1 MPARKFMSKRLW
13 EKGKDIDEQVHAFTV
28 GNDPELDKNLLPFD
42 CLASA
47 AHAKMLA
54 KVGILTAK
62 EAKEL
67 CGTLAEIYKKSVKG
81 EFEIPVELEDCHTA
95 IEACLTEKLGDA
107 GKKIHTGRSRNDQ
120 VITAVRLYMRSEVLE
135 LCKKLTSVLAVVS
148 KRYKELKD
156 IPLPGY
162 THMQRA
168 MPSSLGMWL
177 HAYYESFLSLLNDGL
192 SVLEAL
198 DKNPLGA
205 ASGFSVPLELDRKM
219 TAELLGF
226 SQVQRSPVE
235 VQSSRGMYEL
245 KALRFSEDIAQVIE
259 KLSWDMILYSM
270 QEFGFFKIPD
280 ALTTGSSI
288 MPQKK
293 NPDVLELLR
302 GSAAKV
308 RGASSELTAVI
319 AKLPSHYHRD
329 FQYTKE
335 PLMRGLAQTQI
346 NLTIVAE
353 VISSFS
359 VDSKECK
366 KASHSLDLYATYDVY
381 KQVRE
386 GKSFRDA
393 YRESAKK
400 IESGKIDI
408 DALVSD
414 YDLIAAQIDRSMKEA
429 EGEVKNLV
437 KDLDGLLEREEKIVK
452 GVLA

>member
-1 MPARKFMSKRLW
+1 MSKRLW
-13 EKGKDIDEQVHAFTV
+13 DKGQDINEQVHAFTV

-54 KVGILTAK
+54 KVGILSGK

-67 CGTLAEIYKKSVKG
+67 CAALSEIYAKSLKG
-81 EFEIPVELEDCHTA
+81 EFDIPVALEDCHTA
-95 IEACLTEKLGDA
+95 IEAHLTEKLGDA

-120 VITAVRLYMRSEVLE
+120 VITAVRLYMRSEVIA
-135 LCKKLTSVLAVVS
+135 LCEKLVATLDVIS

-177 HAYYESFLSLLNDGL
+177 HAYYESFLSLLNDGFY
-192 SVLEAL
+192 VLEAL

-205 ASGFSVPLELDRKM
+205 ASGFFVPLELDRKL

-235 VQSSRGMYEL
+235 VQSSRGMCEL
-245 KALRFSEDIAQVIE
+245 KALRFAEDIAQVIE

-308 RGASSELTAVI
+308 RGASAELTAVI

-335 PLMRGLAQTQI
+335 PLMRGLAQTQS
-346 NLTIVAE
+346 NLSIVAE
-353 VISSFS
+353 VIRSFS
-359 VDSKECK
+359 VNSEQCK
-366 KASHSLDLYATYDVY
+366 SASHSLDLYATYDVY

-400 IESGKIDI
+400 IEQGTIDV

-414 YDLIAAQIDRSMKEA
+414 YELIAAQIDRSMKEA
-429 EGEVKNLV
+429 ESEVESRAKALNS
-437 KDLDGLLEREEKIVK
+437 LLERDESIAK

>member
-1 MPARKFMSKRLW
+1 MSKRLW
-13 EKGKDIDEQVHAFTV
+13 EKGKDINEEVHAFTV
-28 GNDPELDKNLLPFD
+28 GNDPELDRNLLPFD

-54 KVGILTAK
+54 KVGILSAK

-67 CGTLAEIYKKSVKG
+67 CAALSEIHAKSLKG
-81 EFEIPVELEDCHTA
+81 EFEIPQELEDCHTA
-95 IEACLTEKLGDA
+95 IEAYLTEKCGET

-120 VITAVRLYMRSEVLE
+120 VITAVRLYLRSEVLE
-135 LCKKLTSVLAVVS
+135 LCKNLLTSLDVISA
-148 KRYKELKD
+148 RYKELKD

-177 HAYYESFLSLLNDGL
+177 HAYYESFLALLNDGFA
-192 SVLEAL
+192 VLDAL

-205 ASGFSVPLELDRKM
+205 ASGFSVPLELDRKL

-226 SQVQRSPVE
+226 SKVQRSPVE
-235 VQSSRGMYEL
+235 VQSSRGMSEL
-245 KALRFSEDIAQVIE
+245 KALRFAEDIAHAIE
-259 KLSWDMILYSM
+259 KLSWDMILYSTE
-270 QEFGFFKIPD
+270 EFGFFKIPD

-335 PLMRGLAQTQI
+335 PLMRGLAQALS
-346 NLTIVAE
+346 NLVIAAE
-353 VISSFS
+353 VLKSFS
-359 VDSKECK
+359 VDSTQCK
-366 KASHSLDLYATYDVY
+366 AASHSLDLYATYDVY

-386 GKSFRDA
+386 GKTFRDA

-400 IESGKIDI
+400 IERGQIDI
-408 DALVSD
+408 DSLVPD
-414 YDLIAAQIDRSMKEA
+414 YELIAKEIDASMKEA
-429 EGEVKNLV
+429 ESEASGKFKE
-437 KDLDGLLEREEKIVK
+437 LDTLLLKQEKITVGLL
-452 GVLA
+452 A